1 MIQIKYKKNKQMKIL
16 ILAGGRGTRL
26 WPLSRKQ
33 KPKQFQKLISNRT
46 MLQETAERLL
56 PEFSLKDIFIATNVE
71 YKKEAKKEFPK
82 IPQKNIIAEPANRER
97 VAAISLFLSL
107 LKKNEF
113 KEPVL
118 VLPSDH
124 LIKKKEEFLKAV
136 LAGEKFIKEN
146 PQYIL
151 TFGAKITFP
160 DTGLGYIERGEILS
174 KIDDFKIYK
183 VNFFKEKPNL
193 QRAKA
198 YFKNKSYFWNMGIFL
213 FTPDLMEK
221 AIKEF
226 VPDTYKRYLKIRK
239 AAGTLNFKKILA
251 KEYLEMDTVSLDYSI
266 IENHPKIA
274 VIPINVDWSDIGSW
288 TVLKNCLSSSNK
300 SFIKANYL
308 GIDSKNVM
316 VYGSS
321 NKQLVAGI
329 GIKDLIITLTDD
341 IILICHKD
349 DSQKI
354 KKIIEKLEKNKKFN
368 YL

>member
-1 MIQIKYKKNKQMKIL
+1 M
-16 ILAGGRGTRL
+16 
-26 WPLSRKQ
+26 
-33 KPKQFQKLISNRT
+33 
-46 MLQETAERLL
+46 
-56 PEFSLKDIFIATNVE
+56 
-71 YKKEAKKEFPK
+71 
-82 IPQKNIIAEPANRER
+82 
-97 VAAISLFLSL
+97 AAISLFLTL

-113 KEPVL
+113 EEPVL

-124 LIKKKEEFLKAV
+124 LIKKKEEFLRAV

-160 DTGLGYIERGEILS
+160 DTGLGYIERGEVLS
-174 KIDDFKIYK
+174 EIDEFKIYK

-198 YFKNKSYFWNMGIFL
+198 YLKNKSYFWNMGIFL

-226 VPDTYKRYLKIRK
+226 VPDTYRRYQNIRK
-239 AAGTLNFKKILA
+239 AASKPNFKKVLE
-251 KEYLEMDTVSLDYSI
+251 KEYSEMDTVSLDYSI
-266 IENHPKIA
+266 IENYQKIA
-274 VIPINVDWSDIGSW
+274 IMPVDVGWSDIGSW

-300 SFIKANYL
+300 SFVKANYIS
-308 GIDSKNVM
+308 IDSKNVL

-349 DSQKI
+349 DSQKV
-354 KKIIEKLEKNKKFN
+354 KKIIEKLEKSKRFN

>member
-1 MIQIKYKKNKQMKIL
+1 MKIL

-33 KPKQFQKLISNRT
+33 KPKQFQKLIGKKT
-46 MLQETAERLL
+46 MLQETVARLI
-56 PEFSLKDIFIATNVE
+56 PEFSLKDIFISTNRE
-71 YKKEAKKEFPK
+71 YINEVKLELPEIPK
-82 IPQKNIIAEPANRER
+82 KNIIAEPVSRER
-97 VAAISLFLSL
+97 VAAISLFLAL

-124 LIKKKEEFLKAV
+124 LMKKKEEFLKAV

-146 PQYIL
+146 PRYIL

-160 DTGLGYIERGEILS
+160 DTGLGYIGRGEVLS
-174 KIDDFKIYK
+174 EIDDFKIYK

-213 FTPDLMEK
+213 FTPNLMGK

-226 VPDTYKRYLKIRK
+226 VPDTFKRYLKIRK
-239 AAGTLNFKKILA
+239 AVSKSNFKKVLE
-251 KEYLEMDTVSLDYSI
+251 KEYLEMDSVSLDYSI
-266 IENHPKIA
+266 IENYQKIA
-274 VIPINVDWSDIGSW
+274 IIPTDVGWSDIGSW
-288 TVLKNCLSSSNK
+288 TVLKNCLSSSDK
-300 SFIKANYL
+300 SFIKANYV

-329 GIKDLIITLTDD
+329 GIKDLIIALTDD

-349 DSQKI
+349 DSQKV
-354 KKIIEKLEKNKKFN
+354 KKIIEKLEKSKKFN